1 VQLGLLR
8 HLAGILREAV
18 VAGVAAQTLAPLPL
32 EAAASAATTP
42 RGTPAPAV
50 PSHRVLGQA
59 AAGLLGSSQLSSL
72 GAVAVL
78 ELAAELLP
86 QACEPASHEA
96 AALCDALLPA
106 AGACLTSGSHALR
119 LAAVVMM
126 RVIVRL
132 RPAALAPALRACVAR
147 LTEAA
152 AQATS
157 AGALAGVAAS
167 SAAGALAGMP
177 GHMSSPLHA

>member
-18 VAGVAAQTLAPLPL
+18 AAGVAAQTLAPLPL
-32 EAAASAATTP
+32 EAANAAATTP
-42 RGTPAPAV
+42 RGAPA

-59 AAGLLGSSQLSSL
+59 AAGLLGGSQLSSL

-119 LAAVVMM
+119 LAAVAMM

-132 RPAALAPALRACVAR
+132 RPAALAPALRACVAG

-152 AQATS
+152 AQLTS